1 MYKGTLH
8 GWLDAIYLNDE
19 KRPDVRIRI
28 SGNGAKEC
36 AVDIMVASNRID
48 TMRKALV
55 TISEQGGDIVEKWSA
70 EVARRALITS
80 NSLFEGS

>member
-1 MYKGTLH
+1 MYKGTLR

-28 SGNGAKEC
+28 TGKGAKEC
-36 AVDIMVASNRID
+36 AVDIMVASNRIE

-55 TISEQGGDIVEKWSA
+55 TISEQGGDIAEKWSA